1 MWTLK
6 NCHFNQAKLPK
17 SHQAESMKDNWKN
30 HYSEAGYLKYSPNDF
45 FAQFID
51 RISARK
57 LLLPYAGDGRNAVYA
72 AQYGWGVDAFDP
84 DEKQKAIAERMADE
98 KFVSINFET
107 ADINSF
113 TGKTDEYD
121 LIALLQVQFAPPERE
136 KMHRHLVKYL
146 KRGGRLVIEAL
157 SQNQPGGISLPF
169 DSSLLYNPETLE
181 NDFMELQIDMLQ
193 EAFINSDSGK
203 PVGVIHFVGVRE

>member
-1 MWTLK
+1 
-6 NCHFNQAKLPK
+6 
-17 SHQAESMKDNWKN
+17 MKDNWKD

-57 LLLPYAGDGRNAVYA
+57 LLLPYAGDGRNAIYA
-72 AQYGWGVDAFDP
+72 AQYGWGVDAYDP
-84 DEKQKAIAERMADE
+84 QAENKERAERMADE

-113 TGKTDEYD
+113 TGKADEYD
-121 LIALLQVQFAPPERE
+121 LIALLQVQFAPAERE
-136 KMHRHLVKYL
+136 MIHRHLVKYL

-157 SQNQPGGISLPF
+157 SKNQAADAVLPF
-169 DSSLLYNPETLE
+169 ENDLLYTIESLK
-181 NDFMELQIDMLQ
+181 NDFMELRIDMLQ
-193 EAFINSDSGK
+193 ENLIETDSSK
-203 PVGVIHFVGVRE
+203 KVRVIHFVGVRD